1 MSIKLNKTKNVM
13 QVIELKN
20 KENEV
25 TIGFVTPTENV
36 DFPNFYNAVL
46 TTFESLVDTDIEIED
61 FVDTHNANNELK
73 IDWVI
78 CETIEL

>member
-20 KENEV
+20 KEND
-25 TIGFVTPTENV
+25 V

-46 TTFESLVDTDIEIED
+46 TAFESLVDTDIEIED